1 MEKRGV
7 MDFTVLL
14 EKDSE
19 GWFVAKVPDLPGC
32 HTQGKTVEQALERI
46 NEAITAY
53 IVPGVK
59 IEQMEFIGAHK
70 VQVAV

>member
-1 MEKRGV
+1 MEKTTL

-19 GWFVAKVPDLPGC
+19 GWYVAKVPDLPGC

-46 NEAITAY
+46 NEAISAY
-53 IVPGVK
+53 IEPGVN
-59 IEQMEFIGAHK
+59 IEPMEFVGAHK
-70 VQVAV
+70 VSVAV

>member
-1 MEKRGV
+1 MKKRV

-14 EKDSE
+14 ERDRD
-19 GWFVAKVPDLPGC
+19 GWYVATVPDIPGC

-46 NEAITAY
+46 NEAIRAC
-53 IVPGVK
+53 VEPNQE
-59 IEQMEFIGAHK
+59 IEPMEFIGAHR